1 MFCRKTRAHL
11 PSGENA
17 FAEPCPKRTAD
28 APFVS
33 RLKTAYSPPPASP
46 ASMNST
52 SFASSEMSTGTV
64 QSCQLRSRSLFS
76 PGARPIAPERIA
88 SREIRARPLVLA
100 SCSVSVPG
108 ALSNSRS
115 LPDKLT
121 PRSERLNP
129 VAVAVNQTSSPEG
142 DQAKPQSAGPALG
155 QVRLLAAKV
164 DHANRSPVIAQE
176 IVIDKSQVIALGRET
191 QIADPSSGFMQYF
204 ANRVFQAAL
213 ATDDVH
219 NSQAVAVWSPVGI
232 FDVIQQVTGSIRT
245 DR

>member
-76 PGARPIAPERIA
+76 PGARPTAPERIA

-142 DQAKPQSAGPALG
+142 DQAKPKALA
-155 QVRLLAAKV
+155 Q
-164 DHANRSPVIAQE
+164 RSVKSDFLPLRSTTLTVPPSSPKE

-219 NSQAVAVWSPVGI
+219 
-232 FDVIQQVTGSIRT
+232 
-245 DR
+245 